1 MLLIG
6 SSEAVLLVAQPKS
19 GSTSLMATLGQVAG
33 LRTIQEFGEK
43 LGEPS
48 SFDCADNATVN
59 REILE
64 ELSSQA
70 NENGTR
76 LKFAKANF
84 DQLLK
89 DEKQCFHSWTAFFS
103 KHHGHPHEKNS
114 CFRVLPHSDMW
125 NLYKKTADEWMTSKT
140 TLYKQHV
147 VPTDHNLD
155 LIAEDMIS
163 KRKDRIVLLLRDP
176 IAAAVAYLFVHYDAK
191 KNKPPRV
198 DPCHLFGL
206 ALGLT
211 TWRNNWLKFA
221 EAHPESVFV
230 LDFEDLYSNP
240 DPDHPK
246 SDASRAYDHRR
257 CQLLEKAVNFLGHDA
272 KVPLFSKD
280 KKKQKNLFGK
290 PPPQGAANKKKDDDL
305 EEEEEEEHD
314 AENKEKKPQ
323 VCSIEMAQ
331 HRYSRHG
338 EQKPG
343 LR

>member
-1 MLLIG
+1 MLGQCLAIFLSLVVG

-33 LRTIQEFGEK
+33 LRTIQEFGQE
-43 LGEPS
+43 LGEAS
-48 SFDCADNATVN
+48 TFDCSDSAAVN

-64 ELSSQA
+64 ELASQA

-76 LKFAKANF
+76 LKFANANF

-89 DEKQCFHSWTAFFS
+89 DDSGKKCFQSWPAFYS
-103 KHHGHPHEKNS
+103 KTKGHPHQKDS
-114 CFRVLPHSDMW
+114 CFRLLPHSDMW
-125 NLYKKTADEWMTSKT
+125 NLYKKTADEWMTSQT

-147 VPTDHNLD
+147 VPTRHNLE

-163 KRKDRIVLLLRDP
+163 KRKDRIVLLIRDP
-176 IAAAVAYLFVHYDAK
+176 IAAAVAYLFVRYDATK
-191 KNKPPRV
+191 EPPKV
-198 DPCHLFGL
+198 DPCEVFGL

-211 TWRNNWLKFA
+211 IWRQNWLTFA

-230 LDFEDLYSNP
+230 LDFDDLYLKPEPP
-240 DPDHPK
+240 D
-246 SDASRAYDHRR
+246 SDASRAYDQRR
-257 CQLLEKAVNFLGHDA
+257 CELLEKAVNFLGHDA

-280 KKKQKNLFGK
+280 
-290 PPPQGAANKKKDDDL
+290 NKKEK
-305 EEEEEEEHD
+305 EEID
-314 AENKEKKPQ
+314 GDNKT
-323 VCSIEMAQ
+323 CRIEMAQ

-338 EQKPG
+338 EGKTKKPRL